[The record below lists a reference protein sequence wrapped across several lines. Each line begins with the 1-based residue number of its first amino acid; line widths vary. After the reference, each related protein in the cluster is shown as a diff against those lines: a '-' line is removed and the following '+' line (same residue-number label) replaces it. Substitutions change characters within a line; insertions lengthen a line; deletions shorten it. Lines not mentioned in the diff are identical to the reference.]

1 MNIKALIIN
10 CTLKKSSERSN
21 TKALID
27 KVSAEY
33 HKLGIETESLR
44 LVDYDIKPGVSSNE
58 GDGDEWPL
66 IFEKIKS
73 CDILIIGSPI
83 WPGGPQSS
91 VCVRMLERLDS
102 IYHEKELMDSETGQF
117 VVYNKVGGVVVTG
130 NEDGAH
136 NVSANILWALEEY
149 GFTIPA
155 NVTTYWVGDAGP
167 GPSYI
172 KAGGEESLYTNKTLR
187 YMVHNTT
194 YMAKL
199 LKENPYPTNLKQLA
213 EEAQDESSF
222 LHEEEKHKKQ
232 SKS

>member
-1 MNIKALIIN
+1 MKVKALILN
-10 CTLKKSSERSN
+10 CTLKKSPETSN

-27 KVSAEY
+27 KVTAEY
-33 HKLGIETESLR
+33 HKLGVETECLR

-91 VCVRMLERLDS
+91 VCVRLLERLNS
-102 IYHEKELMDSETGQF
+102 LYHEKELMDPETGQF

-136 NVSANILWALEEY
+136 NVSANVLWALEEY

-155 NVTTYWVGDAGP
+155 NVTTYWIGDAGP

-172 KAGGEESLYTNKTLR
+172 KAEGEKHLYTNKTLR

-194 YMAKL
+194 FMARL
-199 LKENPYPTNLKQLA
+199 LKKNPYPTNLKQLTKEA
-213 EEAQDESSF
+213 EEESTS
-222 LHEEEKHKKQ
+222 LHAEENEKKP